1 MALGRAEKEAMIVDD
16 FLPKILDMWISV
28 AY

>member
-16 FLPKILDMWISV
+16 FLPDLLDMWISV
-28 AY
+28 AN